1 MVVKAIEEII
11 FRIIFVILYILF
23 AIPRIYYRRKASKAK
38 QIPTKQPPKTSPLRS
53 WAHTAITISIL
64 GLLIAYLL
72 YLLIPPWIPWV
83 PLPFPA
89 ILRWI
94 GLPLGLAAIPLLIW
108 THRTLG
114 HYYSPE
120 IEIQKQHLLIK
131 TGPYSRIRHPMYV
144 VFILITFGTILLA
157 ANLFVTI
164 FGLLICFLLYPIS
177 KQEEQILIKEFGD
190 QYREY
195 MKHTGRFLPPY
206 RRKQELSNSA
216 EG

>member
-1 MVVKAIEEII
+1 
-11 FRIIFVILYILF
+11 
-23 AIPRIYYRRKASKAK
+23 
-38 QIPTKQPPKTSPLRS
+38 
-53 WAHTAITISIL
+53 
-64 GLLIAYLL
+64 
-72 YLLIPPWIPWV
+72 
-83 PLPFPA
+83 
-89 ILRWI
+89 
-94 GLPLGLAAIPLLIW
+94 
-108 THRTLG
+108 
-114 HYYSPE
+114 
-120 IEIQKQHLLIK
+120 
-131 TGPYSRIRHPMYV
+131 MYV

-206 RRKQELSNSA
+206 RRKQEISNSA